1 MATAAEIRNRAATKL
16 GLLGV
21 GQTLPSYIT
30 SDLDTAY
37 TEVYAILDAK
47 SLVDWDDDE
56 SIPDEYSPHLVAL
69 VARARITDYMPPANR
84 LGVIMAEAGVALGE
98 IRELQSNNVYTVP
111 KATYY

>member
-1 MATAAEIRNRAATKL
+1 MATAAQIRNRAATKL

-37 TEVYAILDAK
+37 AEVYAQLDAK

-69 VARARITDYMPPANR
+69 VARARITDYMPPPNR
-84 LGVIMAEAGVALGE
+84 LGVIIAEAAVALPE
-98 IRELQSNNVYTVP
+98 LRELQSNNVYSVP
-111 KATYY
+111 VSNYY